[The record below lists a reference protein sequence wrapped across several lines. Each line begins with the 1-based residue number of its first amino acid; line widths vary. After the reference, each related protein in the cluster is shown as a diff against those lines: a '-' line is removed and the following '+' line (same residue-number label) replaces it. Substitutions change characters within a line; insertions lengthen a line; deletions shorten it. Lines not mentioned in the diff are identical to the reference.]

1 MKFCGVIPP
10 LVTPFNK
17 DLSID
22 FQSLSR
28 LLEFQ
33 IEAGVQGLF
42 ILGTTGEG
50 TSIPHYLQEDLVK
63 HICQHCRNRI
73 PVLVSISDTSLHRT
87 LAMAQLAHDQGA
99 AAVVLTMPYYYPMST
114 GEIYDY
120 LERVITKVPLPLL
133 LYNMPSCTKINLT
146 LEVVEFAYKLG
157 AVGIKDSSGD
167 YNNLLQIINSLGPKG
182 DFSIIAG
189 SEILLPETIAAGGHG
204 VVAGSANIFPRL
216 FVDWYHACLHQNT
229 QRIDEIRTQI
239 LEMHSNLYS
248 GGKIIHAIKASLKSI
263 GICKE
268 YMMPPLSTLTETSIE
283 RINIYMQENREYPSI
298 THTQ

>member
-22 FQSLSR
+22 FLGLTN

-50 TSIPHYLQEDLVK
+50 TSIPHHLQEAMIK
-63 HICQHCRNRI
+63 HICQHCQNRI
-73 PVLVSISDTSLHRT
+73 PILVSISDTSLHRT
-87 LAMAQLAHDQGA
+87 LAMAQLAEEHGA
-99 AAVVLTMPYYYPMST
+99 AAVVLTMPYYYPIST

-120 LERVITKVPLPLL
+120 LERVITNVQLPLL
-133 LYNMPSCTKINLT
+133 LYNMPSCTKINLSV
-146 LEVVEFAYKLG
+146 EVVEFAYKLG

-167 YNNLLQIINSLGPKG
+167 HNNLLQLMNRLGHKE

-189 SEILLPETIAAGGHG
+189 SEIYLPETIAAGGHG

-216 FVDWYHACLHQNT
+216 FVDWYDACIQQNT
-229 QRIDEIRTQI
+229 QQIDEIRTQI
-239 LEMHSNLYS
+239 LQIHSNLYS
-248 GGKIIHAIKASLKSI
+248 EGKIIHAIKASLKSM

-268 YMMPPLSTLTETSIE
+268 YMMPPLSTLTESSIE
-283 RINIYMQENREYPSI
+283 RINNYMQENREHK
-298 THTQ
+298 TVTQT

>member
-10 LVTPFNK
+10 LVTPFKK

-22 FQSLSR
+22 FHGLTS

-50 TSIPHYLQEDLVK
+50 TSIPHHLQEDLIKYICK
-63 HICQHCRNRI
+63 HCQDRI
-73 PVLVSISDTSLHRT
+73 SILVSISDTSLHRT
-87 LAMAQLAHDQGA
+87 LSLAQLAHDHGA
-99 AAVVLTMPYYYPMST
+99 AAVVLTMPYYYPMCT
-114 GEIYDY
+114 EEIQDY
-120 LERVITKVPLPLL
+120 LERVVTNVQLPLL
-133 LYNMPSCTKINLT
+133 LYNMPSCTKINLSVD
-146 LEVVEFAYKLG
+146 VVEFAYKLG

-167 YNNLLQIINSLGPKG
+167 YNNLLQLMNRLGHKE

-189 SEILLPETIAAGGHG
+189 SEIYLPETIAAGGHG
-204 VVAGSANIFPRL
+204 VVAGSANVFPRL
-216 FVDWYHACLHQNT
+216 FVDWYDACMQQNT

-239 LEMHSNLYS
+239 LQIHSNLYS
-248 GGKIIHAIKASLKSI
+248 EGKIIHAIKASLKSV

-268 YMMPPLSTLTETSIE
+268 YMMPPLSTLTASSME
-283 RINIYMQENREYPSI
+283 RINNYMQEIRKHS
-298 THTQ
+298 TVSQT